1 MAVRT
6 RVKICGITRPE
17 DGAVACAAGADAI
30 GLNFY
35 SASPRAVDIEQA
47 VTIRRALP
55 PFITVVGLFVN
66 ASAETVVETAGRVHL
81 DLLQYHGEETP
92 SQCEAP
98 GLPYMKAVRV
108 NDDTDVSEASRRF
121 ASAKALILD
130 THDDKLWGGSGQ
142 TFDWDLVPA
151 DIELPVVVAGGLTPA
166 NVADAIGR
174 LHPYAVD
181 VSGGV
186 EQSPGI
192 KDAAKI
198 TRFIEE
204 VDRVSIA
211 QRTG

>member
-17 DGAVACAAGADAI
+17 DGAAACAAGADAI
-30 GLNFY
+30 GLVFY
-35 SASPRAVDIEQA
+35 PPSTRAVDIEQA
-47 VTIRRALP
+47 VTIRRELP
-55 PFITVVGLFVN
+55 PFVTVVGLFVN
-66 ASAETVVETAGRVHL
+66 AAAETVVETAARVHL

-92 SQCEAP
+92 SQCEAS
-98 GLPYMKAVRV
+98 GLAYMKAIRV
-108 NDDTDVSEASRRF
+108 NDDTDLSEASRRF

-130 THDDKLWGGSGQ
+130 THDDRLWGGSGRS
-142 TFDWDLVPA
+142 FDWDLVPA

-166 NVADAIGR
+166 NVADAILR
-174 LHPYAVD
+174 LHPYGVD

>member
-1 MAVRT
+1 MAERT

-17 DGAVACAAGADAI
+17 DGVAACAAGADAI

-35 SASPRAVDIEQA
+35 PPSPRAVDIEQA

-55 PFITVVGLFVN
+55 PFVTVVGLFVN
-66 ASAETVVETAGRVHL
+66 ASVETVGETAVRVHL
-81 DLLQYHGEETP
+81 DLLQFHGEETP

-166 NVADAIGR
+166 NVADAILR
-174 LHPYAVD
+174 LRPYAVD

-198 TRFIEE
+198 IRFIEE

>member
-17 DGAVACAAGADAI
+17 DGAAACAAGADAI
-30 GLNFY
+30 GLVFY
-35 SASPRAVDIEQA
+35 PPSPRAVDIEQA
-47 VTIRRALP
+47 ITIRRALP
-55 PFITVVGLFVN
+55 PLVTVVGLFVN
-66 ASAETVVETAGRVHL
+66 ASTETVVETAARVHL

-92 SQCEAP
+92 SQCQAP
-98 GLPYMKAVRV
+98 GLPYMKAIRV
-108 NDDTDVSEASRRF
+108 NDDTDLGEASRRF

-130 THDDKLWGGSGQ
+130 THDDRLWGGSGR

-151 DIELPVVVAGGLTPA
+151 DIALPVVVAGGLTPA